1 MAKIESAF
9 FDIATLD
16 TLAGRD
22 TAVHRLDPRAKLVTT
37 LVFVVTVAS
46 FDKYEISAL
55 LPFFLFPVAMIAL
68 ADLPAGYLLKKL
80 LLVSPFALFI
90 GVLNPFLDRQTLVEL
105 GPLAI
110 SGGWVSFGSILLRF
124 TLTVGAALI
133 LIATTSFPGVCMALE
148 KLGTPR
154 VFAVQL
160 LLLYRN
166 LFVLVDEG
174 SRMVRARALRSFHGR
189 GREMAVFGQMIG
201 QLLLRT
207 LERARRI
214 HLAMLCRGFDG
225 EIRLPRPLKI
235 GRAEVLFTLGWS
247 AAFILLRLY
256 NLPRLVGGLLTEL
269 AR

>member
-9 FDIATLD
+9 FDIGALD

-22 TAVHRLDPRAKLVTT
+22 TPVHRLDPRAKLLTT
-37 LVFVVTVAS
+37 LVFVVAVAS
-46 FDKYEISAL
+46 FGKYEISAL
-55 LPFFLFPVAMIAL
+55 LPFFLYPVSLIAL
-68 ADLPAGYLLKKL
+68 GDLPAGYLAKKL
-80 LLVSPFALFI
+80 LLVAPFAFFI
-90 GVLNPFLDRQTLVEL
+90 GVFNPLLDREILVAL
-105 GPLAI
+105 GPIEI
-110 SGGWVSFGSILLRF
+110 SGGWISFASILLRF
-124 TLTVGAALI
+124 VLTVGAALI

-148 KLGTPR
+148 RLGAPK

-160 LLLYRN
+160 LLLHRY

-174 SRMVRARALRSFHGR
+174 VRLVRARALRSFGKR
-189 GREMAVFGQMIG
+189 GMGMTVFGHLAG

-225 EIRLPRPLKI
+225 DIRMLRPSRIGPPEI
-235 GRAEVLFTLGWS
+235 VFTLGWS
-247 AAFILLRLY
+247 AAFILMRFY
-256 NLPRLVGGLLTEL
+256 NLPRFLGGLLTEF